1 MCTVKNHDNCF
12 LNQRLALIVN
22 SHTHYRMSY
31 LTDQS
36 TPAGL
41 SLCLGC
47 GLLATSPSSY
57 RNGMGRGG
65 SAQSQGGAGTA
76 SILLLPYHLHHR
88 AAAVCLCTQRRRNNV
103 CSISHTSMHGNETV
117 SLIQVRDQ
125 WTLVM
130 KWFIYSC
137 SDDTAINMHWL
148 GIATIWRLLNS
159 FCGNTSSLKCLA
171 WQKGGRGGNKPN
183 HGPRTKTNTQK

>member
-1 MCTVKNHDNCF
+1 M
-12 LNQRLALIVN
+12 IVN
-22 SHTHYRMSY
+22 SHTHYRMWY

-47 GLLATSPSSY
+47 GLLATGPSSY

-103 CSISHTSMHGNETV
+103 CSISRISVHCTETG
-117 SLIQVRDQ
+117 SPWHEIRHQRILI
-125 WTLVM
+125 M
-130 KWFIYSC
+130 KQFIYIYSGDNRI
-137 SDDTAINMHWL
+137 SALRLGWL
-148 GIATIWRLLNS
+148 PY
-159 FCGNTSSLKCLA
+159 
-171 WQKGGRGGNKPN
+171 GGY
-183 HGPRTKTNTQK
+183 

>member
-1 MCTVKNHDNCF
+1 MQQDAPSRRSHSDECRCSTKIMTTDF
-12 LNQRLALIVN
+12 YTKRFTLIVN
-22 SHTHYRMSY
+22 SHTHYRMWY

-47 GLLATSPSSY
+47 GLLATGPRSY

-88 AAAVCLCTQRRRNNV
+88 AAAVSLCTQRRRNNV
-103 CSISHTSMHGNETV
+103 CSISH
-117 SLIQVRDQ
+117 
-125 WTLVM
+125 
-130 KWFIYSC
+130 
-137 SDDTAINMHWL
+137 
-148 GIATIWRLLNS
+148 
-159 FCGNTSSLKCLA
+159 SSV
-171 WQKGGRGGNKPN
+171 
-183 HGPRTKTNTQK
+183 

>member
-1 MCTVKNHDNCF
+1 MFPTLTQLCIHRLKKFKLKKTNTF

-22 SHTHYRMSY
+22 SHTHYRMWY

-47 GLLATSPSSY
+47 GLLATGPSSY

-88 AAAVCLCTQRRRNNV
+88 AAAVCLSTQRHCNNV
-103 CSISHTSMHGNETV
+103 CSISHISLQRNETG
-117 SLIQVRDQ
+117 SP
-125 WTLVM
+125 WHKST
-130 KWFIYSC
+130 
-137 SDDTAINMHWL
+137 DT
-148 GIATIWRLLNS
+148 
-159 FCGNTSSLKCLA
+159 
-171 WQKGGRGGNKPN
+171 N
-183 HGPRTKTNTQK
+183 HGIINLYLQQ